1 MSDLTITVIT
11 LMRPDIVPVY
21 LADDSHC
28 VIILRHVFTY
38 YAIMNARTILGT
50 GRYYAIMN
58 ARTILGTGRYYANM
72 NARTILGAGRCCLLV
87 SH

>member
-21 LADDSHC
+21 FADDSHC
-28 VIILRHVFTY
+28 VVILRHVFTY
-38 YAIMNARTILGT
+38 YALMNARTILGT
-50 GRYYAIMN
+50 GRYYAITN
-58 ARTILGTGRYYANM
+58 ARTISGTGRYYAIM
-72 NARTILGAGRCCLLV
+72 NAGTILGTVHCCLFA